1 MGERPV
7 TDFIPLKI
15 LLSVYCT
22 IHCSNLPK
30 AFMHFIG
37 SQGYGEN
44 TTLILNVGSPVS
56 LHSQG
61 GSQTIS
67 RTNK

>member
-1 MGERPV
+1 MDGGRPV

-22 IHCSNLPK
+22 IHCSNLLK
-30 AFMHFIG
+30 AFMHFIE
-37 SQGYGEN
+37 SHGYGEN
-44 TTLILNVGSPVS
+44 TTLILNVGSTVS

-61 GSQTIS
+61 SQTIS
-67 RTNK
+67 QTNK